1 MLKYTQIISNN
12 TVSECIKRIYKGKSM
27 KNKTLQV
34 KLTGGVLAVVML
46 ATLTPAV
53 HAATTANSNLTQTI
67 NAGVLSTSVLDAGG
81 SVVASPSFAMT
92 AGTVSTTSQ
101 QTVTGT
107 FGSNTQRITVDNP
120 GASATGFTLTLAATS
135 GASAT
140 WTSGGN
146 TYPFNAASASLGQL
160 TVNATPGT
168 LTPVVGTATGI
179 SKGGST
185 TFSGG
190 TNTPVSLLNAGATSD
205 DLWNGYLTGVTL
217 SQTIPAATPAG
228 SYSISMTQT
237 VTAQ

>member
-1 MLKYTQIISNN
+1 
-12 TVSECIKRIYKGKSM
+12 M
-27 KNKTLQV
+27 KNKV
-34 KLTGGVLAVVML
+34 SRNGFIGGLTAVALLAG
-46 ATLTPAV
+46 LTPAV
-53 HAATTANSNLTQTI
+53 QAATTADSSITQAI

-92 AGTVSTTSQ
+92 AGTVSTSSQ
-101 QTVTGT
+101 QTVTGALGT
-107 FGSNTQRITVDNP
+107 NTQRITVDNP
-120 GASATGFTLTLAATS
+120 GASNTGFTLALAATS

-140 WTSGGN
+140 WTDGSK
-146 TYPFNAASASLGQL
+146 TYPFNAGSAALGQL

-190 TNTPVSLLNAGATSD
+190 LNSPVSLLNAGATSD
-205 DLWNGYLTGVTL
+205 DVWNGYLTGVSL

-228 SYSISMTQT
+228 SYTISLTQT
-237 VTAQ
+237 VAAQ

>member
-1 MLKYTQIISNN
+1 MKRKVIISGL
-12 TVSECIKRIYKGKSM
+12 VSIAFI
-27 KNKTLQV
+27 T
-34 KLTGGVLAVVML
+34 AV
-46 ATLTPAV
+46 APAV
-53 HAATTANSNLTQTI
+53 YAATTADSQLTQTI

-107 FGSNTQRITVDNP
+107 FGSNTQRITADNP
-120 GASATGFTLTLAATS
+120 GASATGFTLTLAATA

-146 TYPFNAASASLGQL
+146 TYPFNAASAALGQL

-179 SKGGST
+179 TKGGST

-190 TNTPVSLLNAGATSD
+190 ANTPVSLLNAGATSD
-205 DLWNGYLTGVTL
+205 DVWNGYLTGVTL

-228 SYSISMTQT
+228 SYTISMTQT

>member
-1 MLKYTQIISNN
+1 MKSKISRNGLIGGL
-12 TVSECIKRIYKGKSM
+12 TAI
-27 KNKTLQV
+27 TLIV
-34 KLTGGVLAVVML
+34 G
-46 ATLTPAV
+46 LTPAV
-53 HAATTANSNLTQTI
+53 YAATTAVSDLTQTI

-81 SVVASPSFAMT
+81 SVVASPSFAMS

-120 GASATGFTLTLAATS
+120 GASDTGFTLALAATG

-140 WTSGGN
+140 WTDGSK
-146 TYPFNAASASLGQL
+146 TYPFNAASAALGQL

-168 LTPVVGTATGI
+168 LTPLVGTATGI
-179 SKGGST
+179 AKGGST

-190 TNTPVSLLNAGATSD
+190 LNSPVSLLNAGSTSD
-205 DLWNGYLTGVTL
+205 DIWNGYLTGVTL

-228 SYSISMTQT
+228 SYTISLTQT
-237 VTAQ
+237 VAAQ